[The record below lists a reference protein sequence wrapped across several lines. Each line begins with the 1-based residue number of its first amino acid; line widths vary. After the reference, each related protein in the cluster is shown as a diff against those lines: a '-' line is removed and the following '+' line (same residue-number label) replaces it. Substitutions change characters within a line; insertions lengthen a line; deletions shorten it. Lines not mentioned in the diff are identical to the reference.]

1 MSMNKS
7 IVVRAAHPAAPV
19 EAGTGNN
26 EVTLRY
32 EVKSRGNKIQNTS
45 SQVKT
50 AVFSGI
56 RGSVAIVVLAFV
68 WELAARLAL
77 VDATFLPPL
86 SKVLAAWWELVL
98 SGALLE
104 NFQVS
109 IVRSISGLLLAIL
122 FSIPIGLLIG
132 YYKPVAVILSPV
144 LELFRNTAALAL
156 LPVFILILGIGE
168 TSKISIVLF
177 ACTWPILLNTV
188 NGVRNVDPLLVKSA
202 RSLGLLPSK
211 LFIKVILPASLPS
224 IFTGIRLAGA
234 SSILV
239 LIAAEMVGAKA
250 GLGYLINYTQYNFQ
264 IPEMYAGILTISALG
279 LSINQGLVL
288 LERRFSGWK
297 TK

>member
-1 MSMNKS
+1 MNKS

-19 EAGTGNN
+19 EVVTGSEAGTLRT
-26 EVTLRY
+26 EVR
-32 EVKSRGNKIQNTS
+32 SRKPNIQDTS
-45 SQVKT
+45 TRVKT
-50 AVFSGI
+50 AVFNSI
-56 RGSVAIVVLAFV
+56 RGSVAIVALAFV
-68 WELAARLAL
+68 WELAPRLAL

-104 NFQVS
+104 NFQAS
-109 IVRSISGLLLAIL
+109 IVHSISGLLLAIL
-122 FSIPIGLLIG
+122 FSIPIGLVIG

-202 RSLGLLPSK
+202 RSLGLAPIK
-211 LFIKVILPASLPS
+211 LFIKVILPATLPS

-279 LSINQGLVL
+279 LAINQGLVL

-297 TK
+297 TT